1 MKNSKHKTF
10 LVQKDH
16 YIKFIKENN
25 TNKFSRFIK
34 IWCPSKSYLLNFT
47 EFGPKINEEIF
58 DQLKTNYSESI
69 IDNIHAVYY
78 FETKSLTKYRL
89 DIFKLLEFNTTIN
102 HIGFSLASKD
112 SRNQDE
118 YEDETN
124 KHEAIELFSR
134 IIFILNDLI
143 VKNKINNEFCI
154 GGSTFEKKNILYK
167 NMLKYLVGPNGFQKK
182 DTNYYP
188 DTGWGIYFQI

>member
-1 MKNSKHKTF
+1 MNPSKHKTF
-10 LVQKDH
+10 LVKNKH
-16 YIKFIKENN
+16 YKKFIKENN
-25 TNKFSRFIK
+25 TDKFSRFIK
-34 IWCPSKSYLLNFT
+34 IWCPSKSYLLSFT
-47 EFGPKINEEIF
+47 EFGPTLNEEIF
-58 DQLKTNYSESI
+58 ESLDTNYIETI
-69 IDNIHAVYY
+69 IDNIHSVYY

-89 DIFKLLEFNTTIN
+89 DIFKLNESNMIVN
-102 HIGFSLASKD
+102 HIGFSLANKKVSD
-112 SRNQDE
+112 SDG
-118 YEDETN
+118 YEEETN

-143 VKNKINNEFCI
+143 SKNKINNEFCI

-188 DTGWGIYFQI
+188 DTDWGVYFQI